1 MKNISDRFG
10 IATLLTALVLGW
22 FAITTILA
30 EALTP
35 KTQQVFQPRTLP
47 DPIPHGSLTDW
58 AVRAAPQR
66 GDLLAGIA
74 MERAAPVLNLGKAP
88 PTPEILQTREAALA
102 TARQSLS
109 LAPHLSSMW
118 LLVAMLHS
126 GGPGQEAAAEALKMS
141 YLTSPADANLIPARL
156 AILSTSTALAD
167 VELKNLARAD
177 IRLILTR
184 RPDLKAAITGAYRHG
199 SADDKAYLA
208 EVVRSLDPGFA
219 ASLQ

>member
-35 KTQQVFQPRTLP
+35 KTQQVFQARTP
-47 DPIPHGSLTDW
+47 DPIPYGSLTDW
-58 AVRAAPQR
+58 AVRAAPLR

-109 LAPHLSSMW
+109 
-118 LLVAMLHS
+118 
-126 GGPGQEAAAEALKMS
+126 
-141 YLTSPADANLIPARL
+141 
-156 AILSTSTALAD
+156 
-167 VELKNLARAD
+167 
-177 IRLILTR
+177 
-184 RPDLKAAITGAYRHG
+184 
-199 SADDKAYLA
+199 
-208 EVVRSLDPGFA
+208 
-219 ASLQ
+219 

>member
-1 MKNISDRFG
+1 
-10 IATLLTALVLGW
+10 
-22 FAITTILA
+22 
-30 EALTP
+30 
-35 KTQQVFQPRTLP
+35 
-47 DPIPHGSLTDW
+47 
-58 AVRAAPQR
+58 
-66 GDLLAGIA
+66 
-74 MERAAPVLNLGKAP
+74 
-88 PTPEILQTREAALA
+88 
-102 TARQSLS
+102 
-109 LAPHLSSMW
+109 
-118 LLVAMLHS
+118 
-126 GGPGQEAAAEALKMS
+126 MS

-184 RPDLKAAITGAYRHG
+184 RPDLKAAIIGAYRHG